1 MGEFFDREWVDE
13 VRSRNDIVDVIGE
26 YLKLKPS
33 GRNFMALCPFHNE
46 KTPSFSVSPDKQ
58 IYHCFGCG
66 AGGNVI
72 GFIMAME
79 RVDFTE
85 AVKLL
90 AKRAGIPIPESYM
103 RGAIADAREAI
114 YRLNTEA
121 ARYFHR
127 CLRSDEGKAAREYL
141 MRRGIE
147 AKTIVKFGLGFAPA
161 KWDGL
166 KQHLLSLG
174 YDQKHMLDSGL
185 IVASKAGDQSYDRF
199 RNRVMF
205 PIFDVRKRII
215 GFGGRVLDDSL
226 PKYLNSPD
234 TALFHKGQNL
244 YALDIVAKARDL
256 ECIIVVEGYM
266 DAVMLHQYGVDNAV
280 ASLGTALTEE
290 QAKLM
295 KRYAQKIIICYD
307 GDIAGKKAA
316 TRGLDILLNQ
326 GLDVYVL
333 TLPDG
338 VDPDEFVRKYGK
350 DAFLRS
356 VRSAKPWLDYSMGV
370 LASRYDIST
379 TNGKTSFA
387 KEAVKLLGGINDP
400 IQKDLYLKGIERY
413 SGVSLEIL
421 YGYMNKR
428 KTARISKEGQ
438 GIAHKISA
446 VQKAEQ
452 ELLNI
457 MANQPEM
464 AAIIMQRITADDFE
478 NELHKKIFDIMSE
491 RYKKGEKPSPADV
504 FSYFLGEKAEK
515 SVLSI
520 FTNEPRYD
528 NINKFAA
535 QCINTI
541 KRNKIAMKRQFLCKK
556 ADDLAS
562 VGDQEALNILLEQ
575 INALDKELLDLKE
588 LP

>member
-1 MGEFFDREWVDE
+1 MNEFFDREWVEE

-72 GFIMAME
+72 GFVMAME
-79 RVDFTE
+79 RVDFIE

-90 AKRAGIPIPESYM
+90 AKRAGIPIPENYM
-103 RGAIADAREAI
+103 RNAVADSKEAM
-114 YRLNTEA
+114 YKLNTEA
-121 ARYFHR
+121 ARYFHH
-127 CLRSDEGKAAREYL
+127 CLRSEEGKAAREYL
-141 MRRGIE
+141 MHRGVE
-147 AKTIVKFGLGFAPA
+147 AKTIVRFGLGFAPA
-161 KWDGL
+161 RWDGL

-174 YDQKHMLDSGL
+174 YDQKLMLDSGL
-185 IVASKAGDQSYDRF
+185 IAASKAGDQSYDRF

-205 PIFDVRKRII
+205 PIFDTRKRII
-215 GFGGRVLDDSL
+215 GFGGRVLDNSL

-244 YALDIVAKARDL
+244 YALNVVAEAKNIDS
-256 ECIIVVEGYM
+256 IMVVEGYM

-280 ASLGTALTEE
+280 ASLGTALTAE

-307 GDIAGKKAA
+307 GDTAGKKAA
-316 TRGLDILLNQ
+316 SRGLDILLNQ

-338 VDPDEFVRKYGK
+338 MDPDEFIRKYGR
-350 DAFLRS
+350 DAFWQIA
-356 VRSAKPWLDYSMGV
+356 RSAKPWLDYSMDV
-370 LASRYDIST
+370 LASKYDISAT
-379 TNGKTSFA
+379 SGKTSFA
-387 KEAVKLLGGINDP
+387 KEAVKLLEGISDP
-400 IQKDLYLKGIERY
+400 MQKDLYLKGIERY
-413 SGVSLEIL
+413 SGVSLEVL
-421 YGYMNKR
+421 YGYMNKNR
-428 KTARISKEGQ
+428 TVRIAKTGQ
-438 GIAHKISA
+438 EIPHKISA
-446 VQKAEQ
+446 VQKAER

-457 MANQPEM
+457 MANQPET
-464 AAIIMQRITADDFE
+464 AAIIMQRITVDDFE
-478 NELHKKIFDIMSE
+478 SELHKKIFDIMSE
-491 RYKKGEKPSPADV
+491 RYKRGEKPSPADV
-504 FSYFLGEKAEK
+504 FNYFSGEKDEK

-541 KRNKIAMKRQFLCKK
+541 KRNKIAMKRQFLCKR

-562 VGDQEALNILLEQ
+562 SGDQEALNILLEQ
-575 INALDKELLDLKE
+575 INALDRELRDLKE